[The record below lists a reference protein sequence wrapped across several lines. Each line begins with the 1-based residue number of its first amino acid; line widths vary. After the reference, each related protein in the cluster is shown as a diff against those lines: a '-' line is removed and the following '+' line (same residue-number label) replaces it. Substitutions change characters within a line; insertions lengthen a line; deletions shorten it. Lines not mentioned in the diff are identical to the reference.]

1 MDRSRGDSG
10 ASIKSVINKVARFR
24 WLIFILGNIANL
36 VIFIVL
42 NSFSLTIVGMIG
54 KHEEQ
59 IISLAPV
66 NSSFNASS
74 SSVVSPRSV
83 HVDWSNVDKSRML
96 SASFWGSLVMSLFGG
111 RICELFGPR
120 KVVSLS
126 LLVNGIVTLLFP
138 VISIHSFIG
147 AYVIRIVS
155 GSCTGIVQP
164 SCIVI
169 VSRWSMVS
177 ERTLANAVVSSGN
190 AFSNLISLP
199 LAGILV
205 DSSFLGGWPSVF
217 YLFGGLNLIV
227 AIIWFIVVYD
237 TPEVH
242 PYLGS
247 EELEV
252 ILKNRS
258 VSSGGSVKVPWCK
271 MFTSIP
277 IIAYLIPAFT
287 YGWVVAV
294 VTSQVPSF
302 YEDILDFS
310 YTGGEARVY
319 SLSYHRARVNGFV
332 TSLPWLVGIGAQ
344 LIGSAVTDR
353 IRKANRF
360 SLASIRKIVTVL
372 CNCSIGLVAIT
383 MLGKH
388 RIPVVLTLA
397 LAKGMGTLSV
407 AGSGVNHLDIAPS
420 FAGTLAGFYGVMLS
434 LASLIANEAAAHI
447 VGKNSSQQ
455 NWYHY
460 FYISS
465 AVNIAGVI
473 LFCLLGSGEIQSWD
487 PASSTNRRNV
497 KSKTRS
503 NDLELLSVEH

>member
-1 MDRSRGDSG
+1 MDRTRGNSVT
-10 ASIKSVINKVARFR
+10 SIKSVIKNVARFR
-24 WLIFILGNIANL
+24 WIIFILAN
-36 VIFIVL
+36 VAVFANFIVL
-42 NSFSLTIVGMIG
+42 SSFSITVVAMLGKSNEHTTTID
-54 KHEEQ
+54 
-59 IISLAPV
+59 AV
-66 NSSFNASS
+66 NSTVNVAITPLKPGSD
-74 SSVVSPRSV
+74 

-126 LLVNGIVTLLFP
+126 LLVNGLATLLFP
-138 VISIHSFIG
+138 VISVKSFGG
-147 AYVIRIVS
+147 AYVMRIIS
-155 GSCTGIVQP
+155 GICTGIVQP
-164 SCIVI
+164 SSIVI
-169 VSRWSMVS
+169 VSRWAITS
-177 ERTLANAVVSSGN
+177 ERTLANAVVTSGGTL
-190 AFSNLISLP
+190 ANLISLP

-217 YLFGGLNLIV
+217 YLFGGLNLII

-258 VSSGGSVKVPWCK
+258 VSSGGSVSIPWGK

-302 YEDILDFS
+302 YEEILSFS
-310 YTGGEARVY
+310 HTG
-319 SLSYHRARVNGFV
+319 NGFV
-332 TSLPWLVGIGAQ
+332 ASLPWLFGMGAQ

-383 MLGKH
+383 LLGKH

-447 VGKNSSQQ
+447 VGKNSGNNKNSQQ

-460 FYISS
+460 FYISA

-473 LFCLLGSGEIQSWD
+473 LFCLMGSGEVQSWD
-487 PASSTNRRNV
+487 PASSANRQNV
-497 KSKTRS
+497 KSETQNDRATTRN
-503 NDLELLSVEH
+503 NDVELATVEH